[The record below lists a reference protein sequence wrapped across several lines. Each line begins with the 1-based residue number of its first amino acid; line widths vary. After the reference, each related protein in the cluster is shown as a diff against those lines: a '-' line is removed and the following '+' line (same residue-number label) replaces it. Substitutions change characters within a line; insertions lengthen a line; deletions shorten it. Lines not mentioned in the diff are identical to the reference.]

1 MLFSSL
7 KSTFRKRS
15 LLRKSVAMKYSQRSN
30 GSQRISGKRDRT
42 SRLRLKRN
50 SNKMKTES
58 KSLRDKLRSKNVT
71 TTSET
76 KKSITRWM
84 KSRCRARL
92 SVRSC
97 VTYTRRNC
105 WPRSVSLRRRCTLIT
120 SVTRSCCT
128 SRTNKKRSLDK
139 SCPSC
144 TWFRKNSTKRL
155 G

>member
-42 SRLRLKRN
+42 SRLRLKKN

-58 KSLRDKLRSKNVT
+58 KSLRDKLRSKNDT

-76 KKSITRWM
+76 KKSITR
-84 KSRCRARL
+84 
-92 SVRSC
+92 
-97 VTYTRRNC
+97 
-105 WPRSVSLRRRCTLIT
+105 
-120 SVTRSCCT
+120 
-128 SRTNKKRSLDK
+128 
-139 SCPSC
+139 
-144 TWFRKNSTKRL
+144 
-155 G
+155 